1 MALRRIQGSEGR
13 CRDFDRGFAP
23 LQDHTRERW
32 LSVAVAW
39 LQGHALPAV
48 DLVEVG
54 ELYFVRDG
62 HHRISVARA
71 LGCVDID
78 ASVTVW
84 EAAGPLPW
92 ARQQLAAGAPF
103 GISETSLY

>member
-39 LQGHALPAV
+39 LQGH
-48 DLVEVG
+48 
-54 ELYFVRDG
+54 DG